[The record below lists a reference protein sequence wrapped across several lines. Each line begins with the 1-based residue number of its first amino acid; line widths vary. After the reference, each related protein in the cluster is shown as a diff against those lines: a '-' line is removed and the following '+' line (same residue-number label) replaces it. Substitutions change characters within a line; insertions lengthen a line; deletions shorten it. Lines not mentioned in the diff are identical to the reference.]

1 MVYSVKLAGLVAVLG
16 IGTASAQTAAP
27 SPTTPAP
34 AATSAST
41 ASSTGQ
47 PAQTAGTPGG
57 GAAPAAAVAP
67 ARVTAGASIVDAS
80 GAPVG
85 TVAQVSGTVALVD
98 TGTNKVGVPTGNFS
112 QGANGLIL
120 GNTKAELDAAATQA
134 AAQSEA
140 QLKTMLVA
148 GTDVHGVNGQ
158 VIGKVKQVASEFIT
172 VTSSKGGDVRLPRS
186 GFGVTPAG
194 LTVGIAQADFD
205 KAVAGSRK

>member
-16 IGTASAQTAAP
+16 IGTALAQTAAP

-34 AATSAST
+34 AATSASA
-41 ASSTGQ
+41 ASSAGQ
-47 PAQTAGTPGG
+47 PAQAAG
-57 GAAPAAAVAP
+57 APAGEAAAVAP